1 MKNFIL
7 IIGGLITILLSF
19 LWYFN
24 IITEPVFTIG
34 SAILTLLGYLFID
47 KEKPI
52 KKVKKIKQIH
62 KGEGDNIAG
71 NKTIKQE
78 FMYNKQEHSGT
89 GDNVAGNK
97 YQQNTYK
104 VKNDLNDI
112 IQSKISNIN
121 NKQNYN
127 LKDNK
132 ILNALKEVI
141 LELIEEEQNQSHQIV
156 PISRV
161 RHKFKSL
168 FDDET
173 FETVIKHL
181 VNDKSIE
188 MEERQICFINKSS
201 KYKINI

>member
-1 MKNFIL
+1 
-7 IIGGLITILLSF
+7 
-19 LWYFN
+19 
-24 IITEPVFTIG
+24 
-34 SAILTLLGYLFID
+34 
-47 KEKPI
+47 
-52 KKVKKIKQIH
+52 
-62 KGEGDNIAG
+62 
-71 NKTIKQE
+71 
-78 FMYNKQEHSGT
+78 MYNKQEHSGT